1 MLSFNCGPPLRNA
14 LQNQNSPPLYPMA
27 LSGTVLS
34 LRPSTGYYSMG
45 TQVVIMKILAFPCG
59 CMVPQIMGSGWMSV
73 PFPRCLCQGGFI
85 WDHPSLL
92 DLSFIKLFEWNS
104 GNSLIERALKR
115 QLINMQCQNTLS
127 HGNMWYM
134 IKRINFE
141 HHKNLQLHLSMKANE
156 FPLAWLSLEIN
167 FNVTKCISQELFDVP
182 QLAYE
187 SLI

>member
-1 MLSFNCGPPLRNA
+1 MLSFNCGPPLGNA
-14 LQNQNSPPLYPMA
+14 LPHSIPWCCPVLCYLWDLQLATLFYGYPSCHHENSC
-27 LSGTVLS
+27 LS
-34 LRPSTGYYSMG
+34 
-45 TQVVIMKILAFPCG
+45 PCS
-59 CMVPQIMGSGWMSV
+59 CMVPQIMGSEWMSV
-73 PFPRCLCQGGFI
+73 PFARCLRQGGFI

-141 HHKNLQLHLSMKANE
+141 HHKNRQLHLSMKANE